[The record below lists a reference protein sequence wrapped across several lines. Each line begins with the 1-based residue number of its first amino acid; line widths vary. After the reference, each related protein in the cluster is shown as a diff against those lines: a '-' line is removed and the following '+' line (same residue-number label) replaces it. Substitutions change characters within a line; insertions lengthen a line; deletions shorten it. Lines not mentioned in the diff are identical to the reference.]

1 MYMKRRNYMSNKSR
15 QESFVDKLAKI
26 VASMLRPFVK
36 LYRKGKEFEFKKP
49 EINVPEI
56 NIKKP
61 DISLAEKLRNCP
73 HINRV
78 KSFFDFKD
86 KDFNFDTMKDFVIKY
101 KIIVASVL
109 VGIIVCAAGTYH
121 LLNTPTVSVQEAA
134 AQSSTETAAD
144 DSMFGEMLAE
154 YDNLSEM
161 GLNQYVL
168 RINGEVAGYFSDK
181 TEGEKVLELVK
192 AEFSGDKDTEYKK
205 VYFKENV
212 SLEKENV
219 KAIDIEEAQ
228 LPEDIASYIVKGTD
242 EKRLHKI
249 QKGENFWL
257 LAKKYNIKV
266 DDLVKANP
274 DVSPETIQIGQEI
287 SLVVPKPLISV
298 VTVEEKELVERLPR
312 KVEYIDSESYY
323 KGEYKVKTS
332 GKDGERKI
340 LAEIYKENGIEV
352 NKVVLSEE
360 ILVPSEVKVMYRGI
374 KNPPPRIG
382 SGVFARPLSRGV
394 VTSPFG
400 MRWGR
405 LHAGIDI
412 GVPTGTPITAAD
424 GGKVTFAGNNGGY
437 GLLVMIDHGGNFS
450 TRYGHNSKL
459 LVKKGDRVYKGQKIA
474 LSGNTGRS
482 TGPHL
487 HFEIRKNGTP
497 INPAKYVKF

>member
-1 MYMKRRNYMSNKSR
+1 MSNKSR
-15 QESFVDKLAKI
+15 QESFVDKLAKV
-26 VASMLRPFVK
+26 VASILRPFVK
-36 LYRKGKEFEFKKP
+36 LYRKGKEVEFKKP
-49 EINVPEI
+49 EIHVPEI

-61 DISLAEKLRNCP
+61 EISLSERFRNCP
-73 HINRV
+73 YIG
-78 KSFFDFKD
+78 KIKGFFNFKD
-86 KDFNFDTMKDFVIKY
+86 KDFSFDSMKDFVLKY
-101 KIIVASVL
+101 KVIVASVM
-109 VGIIVCAAGTYH
+109 VGVLVCAGGTYH
-121 LLNTPTVSVQEAA
+121 LLNTPTVSVQEAVSDA
-134 AQSSTETAAD
+134 SSELATD
-144 DSMFGEMLAE
+144 DSKLVEILE
-154 YDNLSEM
+154 DYDNLSEM
-161 GLNQYVL
+161 GVNQYVL
-168 RINGEVAGYFSDK
+168 RINNEIVASFDEKAQGE
-181 TEGEKVLELVK
+181 EVLEFVK
-192 AEFSGDKDTEYKK
+192 GVFTSDEDSEYKK

-212 SLEKENV
+212 SLEKENI
-219 KAIDIEEAQ
+219 KAIDLVANQ
-228 LPEDIASYIVKGTD
+228 SPEDIASYIVKGTD

-298 VTVEEKELVERLPR
+298 VTVEEKELVETLPR
-312 KVEYIDSESYY
+312 KVEYIDSQSYY
-323 KGEYKVKTS
+323 KGEYKVKTK

-360 ILVPSEVKVMYRGI
+360 ITVPSEVKVMYRGT

-382 SGVFARPLSRGV
+382 SGVFARPLSRGK

-412 GVPTGTPITAAD
+412 GVSTGTPVTAAD

-437 GLLVMIDHGGNFS
+437 GLLVIIDHGGNFS

-487 HFEIRKNGTP
+487 HFEIRKSGTP